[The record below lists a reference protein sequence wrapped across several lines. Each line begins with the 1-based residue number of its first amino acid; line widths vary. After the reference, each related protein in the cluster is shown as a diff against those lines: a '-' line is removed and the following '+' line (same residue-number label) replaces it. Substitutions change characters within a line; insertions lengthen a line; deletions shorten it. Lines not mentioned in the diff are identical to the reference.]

1 MLTPMNRAGG
11 LPANLK
17 LRGDSNP
24 HGSIHHL
31 LDQRLVLVMNLLPK
45 SIPLKMPQTPSL
57 AFIPELLDSAESTET
72 INPMTH
78 LKEIYIRF
86 IRR

>member
-1 MLTPMNRAGG
+1 LD
-11 LPANLK
+11 
-17 LRGDSNP
+17 LR
-24 HGSIHHL
+24 IFL
-31 LDQRLVLVMNLLPK
+31 AMNLLPN

-72 INPMTH
+72 IKPMTH
-78 LKEIYIRF
+78 LKKMEIHF